1 MEGSC
6 LFWREPFCA
15 CCVYGSLG
23 GNLNSKQATNG
34 CTPFLFMKNM
44 KHHQH
49 YFIHQVQRLLMI
61 VAALTLWQ
69 GVSWGD
75 TTFDIDGFKYYINKN
90 GKAVIAAIPDLEI
103 VKVPAEITYNNQK
116 YPVIFGY
123 DNNSHNNVKELYCT
137 YSVPNANDYG
147 YVELPLGC
155 VVHVP
160 DSLYEKAKK
169 GFHACRITDGKRWY
183 LSSNTWYTIEQDGN
197 TYRLLYPNDGEPY
210 ATLTDCPDGETLRVP
225 LTVTETISSASKLTY
240 PVTGTSVDNSNIKDV
255 YIARANFSL
264 SKYFNS
270 EATIHV
276 PAANFYEY
284 LDAAHSNSSTAK
296 YWITDEVRKARY
308 GTYRIGNESVKSLY
322 TDFDGYTVVLN
333 KTNNENKA
341 YIYDF
346 PDRECIKFP
355 SEYLFDKETY
365 PVKSIN
371 SRTKHSAVKE
381 IYFSNIC
388 TDLFSGDLAK
398 QITIHVPDSL
408 FEKALI
414 LDKSN
419 YLYGKVTD
427 GKRWAYLKSIYP
439 SFSNFSSSNSSNYHP
454 ESYYD
459 VTGDG
464 KMEAFGGGYGAS
476 LLVTTLDG
484 SILRKEGIY
493 RSSPLGTLNEPFY
506 NIQMGMYDKE
516 GLPLLT
522 SNYSYDQY
530 PTKVYSYAKNQFV
543 FKREKIIPLINI
555 ADINGDGQ
563 KEIIPSAEYYDNSQ
577 YKGAMFTQKDGTID
591 IVRMTADGSF
601 VSDKLYV
608 TSDTTEIHS
617 SVLDDY
623 APNSGQIGVSS
634 GSNNST
640 ISSLGSGMFVKA
652 KPAPD
657 WDGWQEYN
665 NISETSQAKQMVAA
679 NGVATYSMDAPT
691 GYCTAR
697 DLNGDGL
704 IDLQDG
710 SNIYYNLGNNK
721 FFKSPHKGTVYS
733 ADLTGNGILDF
744 IDFGDKQV
752 DLYINMDENGEMQ
765 MKTLLKNT
773 AISNTFFGDFDK
785 DGDVDILF
793 VIPGSDYTVFQ
804 FYRNEGNGVFKA
816 KDTDR
821 DGTYTCIACNDYDG
835 DGLYEILA
843 QPKSSTSDYV
853 LLKVNQKLTVSETAL
868 PSYVRTI
875 GDVNNDGKMELV
887 YSNLNNNGYVIYDD
901 VPNSKTNSRPE
912 KMEKPSAVAFADAGK
927 LKISWKRGK
936 DAETSACDLTYE
948 LRIGSE
954 SGKGDIY
961 FGRANADGTRRV
973 IEDGNMGR
981 SLKYMFDTNNLT
993 EGKYYIAIQAV
1004 DASGLGGPWSD
1015 ELVYDHKISA
1025 PFINKLADGYCTAD
1039 TVTITIQNP
1048 VSTATYEW
1056 SLSNGSIVS
1065 QNENGSIIQA
1075 VFERAGEQTVTA
1087 SMTLN
1092 GQTYKSDAAKITLAP
1107 SKYASLPASSD
1118 RTISTGIDLGY
1129 LDLNQD
1135 GDIAVFGS
1143 AYSSSTGR
1151 EYGFFENK
1159 NGIYNKVRKTWN
1171 SDLTNGTFFI
1181 ADFNHDGYPDFYLSG
1196 QDKGNVFTNGGEED
1210 GSYEYDTET
1219 FKFQDDLYKDRYYG
1233 YPEGKNLVNIDL
1245 NNDGKL
1251 NLLSISTGY
1260 RYLYTN
1266 SEDERTFNN
1275 DKTNLFDFN
1284 RDGSLDR
1291 WYDKSD
1297 YTLGKAQTKVELRVA
1312 GEYDYYKD
1320 AKVFYEN
1327 SNSYQMRGFADFNND
1342 GYADG
1347 YFFDKAK
1354 DGDYYNLVIVKG
1366 KPMEEWPCKQ
1376 TVVIPIPGVKVNYD
1390 VEIRLIDFDNNGYLD
1405 FCFQNGY
1412 SGYEINWILLDK
1424 DFSYRTVSGK
1434 ELGLYRD
1441 YLDEYHWQSL
1451 TPGAYPNVYKS
1462 NIKNEAPSA
1471 PTNVTA
1477 TSVHNGLL
1485 LKWDDA
1491 TDDHTPWMQMR
1502 YNVSLKIK
1510 GKTGENA
1517 FVLSPLNGL
1526 SDDAAICSGVYYRKA
1541 NQLVVPEEALTNGTT
1556 YELQVQAIDLMGEH
1570 SPMTKPVEVTYNA
1583 EKFIGSDCEVF
1594 FQNTNCAFGLVNAS
1608 TTDYTVDPGE
1618 GGKIKRRAANG
1629 GFMASWST
1637 TGEKTITVK
1646 EGNETYTRKIIV
1658 KPMLDLTIDLP
1669 ERIML
1674 NTPLTVKV
1682 PESFASKKYEDFG
1695 FKESEAYKVEYEK
1708 GDSIATITFKEAGA
1722 QKLAYFLHVD
1732 NMNRFEENVTANV
1745 IDEIMPTAEIKS
1757 VESDGKYYRVNWNTE
1772 LPSEVTQVEISR
1784 ETKRVNQFEVLD
1796 IVSAADGTFVDLTSD
1811 NRVQPQRYRIR
1822 LIADNGM
1829 QFSDYSTPHNPLH
1842 VMINKT
1848 ADGKGNNLMWNAY
1861 EGLEVNSYTI
1871 MRGTSANNL
1880 KAIATIAGSQQNYT
1894 DYEAPAGVSYYAVKF
1909 EATIVAGAKA
1919 MNGSRSVAA
1928 EDVSSNVISSEE
1940 AMATTEAT
1948 SIYAG
1953 TLESNAKLTTDQ
1965 QELHM
1970 VAMILPTYAT
1980 FNKVNWSIVSGGEY
1994 ASISQS
2000 GLLTAKGGKGDV
2012 IVRVVTLDGSN
2023 LSNEITIPCD
2033 VNVLAQDIDVRAA
2046 KKSVEVGS
2054 YLLLNAVLTPKN
2066 TTMSDVT
2073 WKSEDTAIA
2082 TVDESG
2088 ILKALSTGIVKV
2100 TATTKDGSNLSA
2112 YINIHVVEPTGI
2124 SGVTLNGNNA
2134 KLIYFDLE
2142 GRKVKTPQKGHVYIT
2157 NKGDKIAF

>member
-1 MEGSC
+1 
-6 LFWREPFCA
+6 
-15 CCVYGSLG
+15 
-23 GNLNSKQATNG
+23 
-34 CTPFLFMKNM
+34 
-44 KHHQH
+44 
-49 YFIHQVQRLLMI
+49 MI

-75 TTFDIDGFKYYINKN
+75 NVKIDGFEYNISD
-90 GKAVIAAIPDLEI
+90 GSAIIVTLPNVEI
-103 VKVPAEITYNNQK
+103 VKVPSEITYNNK
-116 YPVIFGY
+116 TYPVTFGNQFY
-123 DNNSHNNVKELYCT
+123 LTKEGLSNTKEIYFSSC
-137 YSVPNANDYG
+137 
-147 YVELPLGC
+147 LPRFDSYISWAISTNI

-160 DSLYEKAKK
+160 EELYEQAKEVFSL
-169 GFHACRITDGKRWY
+169 GQRITDEKRWY
-183 LSSNTWYTIEQDGN
+183 VSNYKNNTNFTVEQDGY
-197 TYRLLYPNDGEPY
+197 TYVLVYPDGEPY
-210 ATLTDCPDGETLRVP
+210 ATQTGCPDGETLRVP
-225 LTVTETISSASKLTY
+225 LTVTETISSVSKLTY
-240 PVTGTSVDNSNIKDV
+240 PVTGISVNNSNIKDV
-255 YIARANFSL
+255 YIARANVSL
-264 SKYFNS
+264 SAYFNS

-276 PAANFYEY
+276 PEANFYEY
-284 LDAAHSNSSTAK
+284 LDAAYRIKNDYRK
-296 YWITDEVRKARY
+296 NYWITDEVRKARY
-308 GTYRIGNESVKSLY
+308 GSYKIDNESVKSLY
-322 TDFDGYTVVLN
+322 ADFDGYTVVLAN
-333 KTNNENKA
+333 PNNENKA

-355 SEYLFDKETY
+355 AEYVFDKETY
-365 PVKSIN
+365 PVKNIGNHRIFRHQS
-371 SRTKHSAVKE
+371 VKE

-388 TDLFSGDLAK
+388 TNLFSKELAR

-408 FEKALI
+408 FEKALA
-414 LDKSN
+414 LNFD

-439 SFSNFSSSNSSNYHP
+439 SFSNSSSSNSSNYHP

-464 KMEAFGGGYGAS
+464 KMEVFGKGNDYS
-476 LLVTTLDG
+476 LLVTSIEG
-484 SILRKEGIY
+484 SVLRKEGIY
-493 RSSPLGTLNEPFY
+493 NSSPLGTLNEEFGY
-506 NIQMGMYDKE
+506 MQMGMYDKE
-516 GLPLLT
+516 GLPLVT
-522 SNYSYDQY
+522 SNYSYKGY

-543 FKREKIIPLINI
+543 FKSDKNIPYITL
-555 ADINGDGQ
+555 ADINGNGL
-563 KEIIPSAEYYDNSQ
+563 KEIIPSATTNDGYNFNGLS
-577 YKGAMFTQKDGTID
+577 TKDGTID

-608 TSDTTEIHS
+608 TSDTTAIHS
-617 SVLDDY
+617 SILDEY
-623 APNSGQIGVSS
+623 TPNSGQIGVSISS
-634 GSNNST
+634 GSNGSG

-733 ADLTGNGILDF
+733 ADLTGNGLLDF

-752 DLYINMDENGEMQ
+752 DLYINMNENGEMQ

-821 DGTYTCIACNDYDG
+821 DGTYTYVACNDYDG

-843 QPKSSTSDYV
+843 QPKNSTSDYV
-853 LLKVNQKLTVSETAL
+853 LLKINQKLTVSETAL
-868 PSYVRTI
+868 PSNVRTI

-887 YSNLNNNGYVIYDD
+887 YSGNTSYVIYDD
-901 VPNSKTNSRPE
+901 VPNSKINSRPE

-993 EGKYYIAIQAV
+993 EGKYYIAVQAV

-1025 PFINKLADGYCTAD
+1025 PSINKLTDGYCTAD

-1056 SLSNGSIVS
+1056 SLSNGNIIS

-1092 GQTYKSDAAKITLAP
+1092 GQTYKSDEAKITLLP
-1107 SKYASLPASSD
+1107 FKYASLPASND
-1118 RTISTGIDLGY
+1118 RTIRLYYSSF
-1129 LDLNQD
+1129 LDLNQN
-1135 GDIAVFGS
+1135 GDIAVFGT
-1143 AYSSSTGR
+1143 AYISHKR
-1151 EYGFFENK
+1151 EDGFFENK
-1159 NGIYNKVRKTWN
+1159 DGIYNKVRKTWN
-1171 SDLTNGTFFI
+1171 SDLTYDTSFI
-1181 ADFNHDGYPDFYLSG
+1181 ADFNHDGYPDFYLS
-1196 QDKGNVFTNGGEED
+1196 QDKGNVFTNSGEGD

-1219 FKFQDDLYKDRYYG
+1219 FKFQDDYYKDRYDDHPKG
-1233 YPEGKNLVNIDL
+1233 ENLLNIDL

-1251 NLLSISTGY
+1251 NLLSTY
-1260 RYLYTN
+1260 DRYLYTN
-1266 SEDERTFNN
+1266 TGDERTFNN
-1275 DKTNLFDFN
+1275 TSINLFDFN

-1291 WYDKSD
+1291 WYNKTD
-1297 YTLGKAQTKVELRVA
+1297 YTLKKAQTKVELRVA
-1312 GEYDYYKD
+1312 GEYDIYKD

-1327 SNSYQMRGFADFNND
+1327 SNSYDMRGFADFNND
-1342 GYADG
+1342 GYVDG
-1347 YFFDKAK
+1347 YFLDKVK
-1354 DGDYYNLVIVKG
+1354 DGDYCNLVIVKG
-1366 KPMEEWPCKQ
+1366 KPIEEWPCKQ
-1376 TVVIPIPGVKVNYD
+1376 TVVIPIPGASIEGSYVRIN
-1390 VEIRLIDFDNNGYLD
+1390 LIDFDNNGYLD
-1405 FCFQNGY
+1405 FYFQNSY
-1412 SGYEINWILLDK
+1412 SRYDEKKIILFDK
-1424 DFSYRTVSGK
+1424 DFSYRTVSGE
-1434 ELGLYRD
+1434 ELDFITDGF
-1441 YLDEYHWQSL
+1441 DEYHWQPL
-1451 TPGAYPNVYKS
+1451 TPDAYPNGYKS

-1471 PTNVTA
+1471 PTNVTV
-1477 TSVHNGLL
+1477 TSVSNGLL

-1541 NQLVVPEEALTNGTT
+1541 NQLIVPAKALTNGTT

-1570 SPMTKPVEVTYNA
+1570 SPMTKPVEVTYYA
-1583 EKFIGSDCEVF
+1583 EKFILSDNEEF
-1594 FQNTNCAFGLVNAS
+1594 FQNTNCTFALANAS
-1608 TTDYTVDPGE
+1608 TTDYSVDPGE
-1618 GGKIKRRAANG
+1618 GGKIKRRTVNG
-1629 GFMASWST
+1629 GFVASWST

-1646 EGNETYTRKIIV
+1646 EGNETFTRKIIV
-1658 KPMLDLTIDLP
+1658 KPAPELTIDLP

-1708 GDSIATITFKEAGA
+1708 GDSIATITFKETGT
-1722 QKLAYFLHVD
+1722 QQLAYFLHVD
-1732 NMNRFEENVTANV
+1732 IWNRFEQNVTANV

-1772 LPSEVTQVEISR
+1772 LPNEVTKVEISR

-1796 IVSAADGTFVDLTSD
+1796 IVSATDGTFVDLTSD

-1822 LIADNGM
+1822 LVADNGM

-1848 ADGKGNNLMWNAY
+1848 ADQRGNNLMWNVY

-1909 EATIVAGAKA
+1909 EATIAAGAKG

-1953 TLESNAKLTTDQ
+1953 TVESNAKLTTDQ

-2012 IVRVVTLDGSN
+2012 VVRVVTLDGSN

-2112 YINIHVVEPTGI
+2112 YINIHVVEPTSI
-2124 SGVTLNGNNA
+2124 HGVTLDGNDA
-2134 KLIYFDLE
+2134 DLIYFDLE
-2142 GRKVKTPQKGHVYIT
+2142 GRKTKTPQKGHVYIT

>member
-1 MEGSC
+1 
-6 LFWREPFCA
+6 
-15 CCVYGSLG
+15 
-23 GNLNSKQATNG
+23 
-34 CTPFLFMKNM
+34 M

-49 YFIHQVQRLLMI
+49 YFIHQVHRLLMI

-69 GVSWGD
+69 GVSWGVIAKTQEWIED
-75 TTFDIDGFKYYINKN
+75 VNIDGFNYTIQDGTAY
-90 GKAVIAAIPDLEI
+90 VMAIPDIEI
-103 VKVPAEITYNNQK
+103 VKVPAEITYDSKK
-116 YPVIFGY
+116 YPVKFGFSSNTY
-123 DNNSHNNVKELYCT
+123 NNVKELYCT
-137 YSVPNANDYG
+137 YSVANQG
-147 YVELPLGC
+147 GNLPKGC

-169 GFHACRITDGKRWY
+169 AFYGKRITDGKRWY
-183 LSSNTWYTIEQDGN
+183 LSSNVTYTIEQDGN
-197 TYRLLYPNDGEPY
+197 TYRLFYPEDGEAY
-210 ATLTDCPDGETLRVP
+210 AKLTGCPDGETLRVP

-240 PVTGTSVDNSNIKDV
+240 PVTGTSVNNSNIKDV

-264 SKYFNS
+264 SGSFES
-270 EATIHV
+270 GTTIHV
-276 PAANFYEY
+276 PEDCFSDY
-284 LDAAHSNSSTAK
+284 LDATKGLSSRRS
-296 YWITDEVRKARY
+296 YWVTDEKRKGHYDWYKINGQAINLPY
-308 GTYRIGNESVKSLY
+308 G
-322 TDFDGYTVVLN
+322 DFDGVIAVLDN
-333 KTNNENKA
+333 RDNENKA
-341 YIYDF
+341 YITDY
-346 PDRECIKFP
+346 PNVECVKFP
-355 SEYLFDKETY
+355 SEFLFDKNTY
-365 PVKSIN
+365 PVKKIDIKTN
-371 SRTKHSAVKE
+371 SSKSSVKE
-381 IYFSNIC
+381 IYFSNIFAA
-388 TDLFSGDLAK
+388 LFSGDGTR
-398 QITIHVPDSL
+398 QITVHVPDSL
-408 FEKALI
+408 FEKAFTLN
-414 LDKSN
+414 SN

-427 GKRWAYLKSIYP
+427 GKRWAYLCSVHPTYHTG
-439 SFSNFSSSNSSNYHP
+439 FHP
-454 ESYYD
+454 EVYYD

-464 KMEAFGGGYGAS
+464 KMEVFGKYNPSGSFAYSNATIF
-476 LLVTTLDG
+476 VTTLDG
-484 SILRKEGIY
+484 SVLRKEELYGSGT
-493 RSSPLGTLNEPFY
+493 RSEPFY
-506 NIQMGMYDKE
+506 GMQMGLYDKD
-516 GLPLLT
+516 GLPLPT
-522 SNYSYDQY
+522 SSENSSNNDNYLR
-530 PTKVYSYAKNQFV
+530 VYSYAKNSYIFRHNENYSSRYST
-543 FKREKIIPLINI
+543 F

-563 KEIIPSAEYYDNSQ
+563 KEIIDRLGEGY
-577 YKGAMFTQKDGTID
+577 ID
-591 IVRMTADGSF
+591 MYRMTADGSF
-601 VSDKLYV
+601 MADKLYI
-608 TSDTTEIHS
+608 TSDTTAIHS
-617 SVLDDY
+617 SILDEY
-623 APNSGQIGVSS
+623 TPNSGQIGVSS

-697 DLNGDGL
+697 DLNGDGM

-733 ADLTGNGILDF
+733 ADLTGNGLLDF

-821 DGTYTCIACNDYDG
+821 DGTFTCIACNDYDG

-843 QPKSSTSDYV
+843 QSKSSTSNYV
-853 LLKVNQKLTVSETAL
+853 LLKINQKLTVSETAL
-868 PSYVRTI
+868 PSYVRAI

-887 YSNLNNNGYVIYDD
+887 YNNKVPQYNSYYYIYDD

-912 KMEKPSAVAFADAGK
+912 KMEKPSAAAFADAGK

-948 LRIGSE
+948 LRIGSG

-981 SLKYMFDTNNLT
+981 SLKYMFDTNNLS

-1025 PFINKLADGYCTAD
+1025 PTINKLADGYCTAD
-1039 TVTITIQNP
+1039 TITITIQNP

-1056 SLSNGSIVS
+1056 NLSNGNIVS

-1087 SMTLN
+1087 SITLN
-1092 GQTYKSDAAKITLAP
+1092 GQTYKSDEAKITLAP
-1107 SKYASLPASSD
+1107 SKYADLPASSD
-1118 RTISTGIDLGY
+1118 RTIKYATTY
-1129 LDLNQD
+1129 LDLNQN
-1135 GDIAVFGS
+1135 GDIAVLET
-1143 AYSSSTGR
+1143 AKSSSGSSAGS

-1159 NGIYNKVRKTWN
+1159 DGIYNKVRKTWN
-1171 SDLTNGTFFI
+1171 SDLTSGTFFI
-1181 ADFNHDGYPDFYLSG
+1181 ADFNHDGYPDFYLN
-1196 QDKGNVFTNGGEED
+1196 QDKGNIFTNSGEED

-1219 FKFQDDLYKDRYYG
+1219 FDLNDPYYHS
-1233 YPEGKNLVNIDL
+1233 NHHINIDF

-1251 NLLSISTGY
+1251 NFLNEDYVQTSSG
-1260 RYLYTN
+1260 
-1266 SEDERTFNN
+1266 DERTF
-1275 DKTNLFDFN
+1275 KSTRINLFDFN

-1291 WYDKSD
+1291 WYDKTD

-1312 GEYDYYKD
+1312 GEYDIYKD

-1327 SNSYQMRGFADFNND
+1327 NNDYSMRGFADFNND

-1347 YFFDKAK
+1347 YYFDN
-1354 DGDYYNLVIVKG
+1354 GNLVIIKG

-1376 TVVIPIPGVKVNYD
+1376 AVVIPLQGYTNQYLGD
-1390 VEIRLIDFDNNGYLD
+1390 TRLIDFDNNGYLD
-1405 FCFQNGY
+1405 LFVADWF
-1412 SGYEINWILLDK
+1412 ILFDK
-1424 DFSYRTVSGK
+1424 DFTYREISNAKDEYGNNK
-1434 ELGLYRD
+1434 D
-1441 YLDEYHWQSL
+1441 YFDEYHWQPL
-1451 TPGAYPNVYKS
+1451 TPGAYPNGYKS

-1477 TSVHNGLL
+1477 TSVYNGLL

-1541 NQLVVPEEALTNGTT
+1541 NQLIVPAKALTNGTT

-1570 SPMTKPVEVTYNA
+1570 SPMTKPMEVTYYA
-1583 EKFIGSDCEVF
+1583 EKFILSDNEEF
-1594 FQNTNCAFGLVNAS
+1594 FQNTNCAFGLANAS

-1646 EGNETYTRKIIV
+1646 EGNETFTRKIIV

-1674 NTPLTVKV
+1674 NTPLTMKV

-1722 QKLAYFLHVD
+1722 QQLAYFLHVD
-1732 NMNRFEENVTANV
+1732 NMNWFERNVTANV

-1822 LIADNGM
+1822 LVADNGM
-1829 QFSDYSTPHNPLH
+1829 QFSDFSTPHNPLH

-1848 ADGKGNNLMWNAY
+1848 TDQRGNNLMWNAY

-1871 MRGTSANNL
+1871 MRGTSAKNL

-1909 EATIVAGAKA
+1909 EAAIVAGAKA

-1953 TLESNAKLTTDQ
+1953 TVESNAKLTTDQ

-1994 ASISQS
+1994 ATISQS

-2012 IVRVVTLDGSN
+2012 VVRVVTLDGSN

-2112 YINIHVVEPTGI
+2112 YINIHVVDPTGI
-2124 SGVTLNGNNA
+2124 SGVTLDGNDTD
-2134 KLIYFDLE
+2134 LIYFDLE
-2142 GRKVKTPQKGHVYIT
+2142 GRKVKTPQKGHIYIT
-2157 NKGDKIAF
+2157 NKGEKIAF

>member
-1 MEGSC
+1 MLIG
-6 LFWREPFCA
+6 
-15 CCVYGSLG
+15 
-23 GNLNSKQATNG
+23 
-34 CTPFLFMKNM
+34 FL
-44 KHHQH
+44 
-49 YFIHQVQRLLMI
+49 V
-61 VAALTLWQ
+61 LWQ
-69 GVSWGD
+69 EIGWATVYSYSENGVNYSIVVSTLKRARVKSIDKNTTGTIRIPANITYEGENYPVTQID
-75 TTFDIDGFKYYINKN
+75 QRIRNTKVKDIYFTRVLPIFVNGIGNKEDATFDGEFATD
-90 GKAVIAAIPDLEI
+90 AII
-103 VKVPAEITYNNQK
+103 
-116 YPVIFGY
+116 
-123 DNNSHNNVKELYCT
+123 
-137 YSVPNANDYG
+137 
-147 YVELPLGC
+147 
-155 VVHVP
+155 HVP
-160 DSLYEKAKK
+160 DSLYDKAIKLFGYK
-169 GFHACRITDGKRWY
+169 
-183 LSSNTWYTIEQDGN
+183 YTITNGTRYTGAEDGFY
-197 TYRLLYPNDGEPY
+197 YRENDMTFFIQPK
-210 ATLTDCPDGETLRVP
+210 TLSASITSFSNSETL
-225 LTVTETISSASKLTY
+225 
-240 PVTGTSVDNSNIKDV
+240 
-255 YIARANFSL
+255 
-264 SKYFNS
+264 
-270 EATIHV
+270 H
-276 PAANFYEY
+276 
-284 LDAAHSNSSTAK
+284 
-296 YWITDEVRKARY
+296 
-308 GTYRIGNESVKSLY
+308 
-322 TDFDGYTVVLN
+322 
-333 KTNNENKA
+333 
-341 YIYDF
+341 
-346 PDRECIKFP
+346 FP
-355 SEYLFDKETY
+355 SEVICNNTKYRITN
-365 PVKSIN
+365 IN
-371 SRTKHSAVKE
+371 IGKNSTVKE
-381 IYFSNIC
+381 VYFTSCYAILYADIAHAPDTLFNKMVADKNSN
-388 TDLFSGDLAK
+388 F
-398 QITIHVPDSL
+398 
-408 FEKALI
+408 
-414 LDKSN
+414 
-419 YLYGKVTD
+419 GKITD

-439 SFSNFSSSNSSNYHP
+439 GFSLFRPSNSSNYHP

-464 KMEAFGGGYGAS
+464 KMEVFGKGNDYS
-476 LLVTTLDG
+476 LLVTSIEG
-484 SILRKEGIY
+484 SVLRKEGIY
-493 RSSPLGTLNEPFY
+493 NSSPLGTLNEEFGY
-506 NIQMGMYDKE
+506 MQMGMYDKE
-516 GLPLLT
+516 GLPLVT
-522 SNYSYDQY
+522 SNYSYKGY

-543 FKREKIIPLINI
+543 FKSDKNIPYITL
-555 ADINGDGQ
+555 ADINGNGL
-563 KEIIPSAEYYDNSQ
+563 KEIIPSATTNNGYFNGLS
-577 YKGAMFTQKDGTID
+577 TKDGTID

-608 TSDTTEIHS
+608 TSDTTAIHS
-617 SVLDDY
+617 SILDEY
-623 APNSGQIGVSS
+623 TPNSGQIGVSISS
-634 GSNNST
+634 GSNGSG

-697 DLNGDGL
+697 DLNGDGM

-733 ADLTGNGILDF
+733 ADLTGNGLLDF

-752 DLYINMDENGEMQ
+752 DLYINMNENGEMQ

-793 VIPGSDYTVFQ
+793 VIPGSDYTIFQ

-821 DGTYTCIACNDYDG
+821 DGTYTCVACNDYDG

-843 QPKSSTSDYV
+843 QPKNSTSDYV
-853 LLKVNQKLTVSETAL
+853 LLKINQKLTVSETAL

-887 YSNLNNNGYVIYDD
+887 YSGNTSYVIYDD
-901 VPNSKTNSRPE
+901 VPNSKINSRPE

-993 EGKYYIAIQAV
+993 EGKYYIAVQAV

-1025 PFINKLADGYCTAD
+1025 PSINKLTDGYCTAD

-1056 SLSNGSIVS
+1056 SISNGNIIS

-1092 GQTYKSDAAKITLAP
+1092 GQTYKSDEAKITLLP
-1107 SKYASLPASSD
+1107 FKYASLPASND
-1118 RTISTGIDLGY
+1118 RTIRLYYLSF
-1129 LDLNQD
+1129 LDLNQN
-1135 GDIAVFGS
+1135 GDIAVLG
-1143 AYSSSTGR
+1143 TGYISHGY

-1159 NGIYNKVRKTWN
+1159 DGIYNKVRKTWN
-1171 SDLTNGTFFI
+1171 SDLTYDLTHDTSFI
-1181 ADFNHDGYPDFYLSG
+1181 ADFNHDGYPDFYLS
-1196 QDKGNVFTNGGEED
+1196 QDKGNVFTNSGEGD

-1219 FKFQDDLYKDRYYG
+1219 FKFQDDYYKDRYDDHPKG
-1233 YPEGKNLVNIDL
+1233 ENLLNIDL

-1251 NLLSISTGY
+1251 NLLSTY
-1260 RYLYTN
+1260 DRYLYTYTG
-1266 SEDERTFNN
+1266 DERTFNN
-1275 DKTNLFDFN
+1275 TSINLFDFN

-1291 WYDKSD
+1291 WYNKTD
-1297 YTLGKAQTKVELRVA
+1297 YTLKKAQTKVELRVA
-1312 GEYDYYKD
+1312 GEYDIYKD

-1327 SNSYQMRGFADFNND
+1327 SNNYSMIGFADFNND
-1342 GYADG
+1342 GHVDG
-1347 YFFDKAK
+1347 YFLDKVK

-1366 KPMEEWPCKQ
+1366 KPIEEWPCKQ
-1376 TVVIPIPGVKVNYD
+1376 TVVIPIPGAPI
-1390 VEIRLIDFDNNGYLD
+1390 VENNDPRINLIDFDNNGYLD
-1405 FCFQNGY
+1405 FYFQNGY
-1412 SGYEINWILLDK
+1412 PRYDEKKIILFDK
-1424 DFSYRTVSGK
+1424 DFSYRTVSGE
-1434 ELGLYRD
+1434 ELD
-1441 YLDEYHWQSL
+1441 FITDAFDEYRWQPL
-1451 TPGAYPNVYKS
+1451 TPGAYPNGYKS

-1477 TSVHNGLL
+1477 TSVSNGLL
-1485 LKWDDA
+1485 LKWDEA

-1526 SDDAAICSGVYYRKA
+1526 SDDAAICSDVYYRKA
-1541 NQLVVPEEALTNGTT
+1541 NQLIVPAKALTNGTT

-1570 SPMTKPVEVTYNA
+1570 SPMTKPVEVTYYA
-1583 EKFIGSDCEVF
+1583 EKFIGSDNEEF
-1594 FQNTNCAFGLVNAS
+1594 FQNTNCTFALANAA
-1608 TTDYTVDPGE
+1608 TTDYSVDPGE
-1618 GGKIKRRAANG
+1618 GGKIIRRAANG
-1629 GFMASWST
+1629 GFVASWST

-1646 EGNETYTRKIIV
+1646 EGNETFTRKIIV
-1658 KPMLDLTIDLP
+1658 KPAPDLTIDLP

-1708 GDSIATITFKEAGA
+1708 GDSIATITFKEVGEQSLIPYIKIDEVSTLE
-1722 QKLAYFLHVD
+1722 QKL
-1732 NMNRFEENVTANV
+1732 NANV

-1757 VESDGKYYRVNWNTE
+1757 VESDDKYYRVNWNTE
-1772 LPSEVTQVEISR
+1772 LPNEVTKVEISR

-1796 IVSAADGTFVDLTSD
+1796 IVSAADGTFADLTSD

-1822 LIADNGM
+1822 FVADNGM

-1848 ADGKGNNLMWNAY
+1848 ADQRGNNLMWNAY

-1880 KAIATIAGSQQNYT
+1880 KAIATIAASQQNYT
-1894 DYEAPAGVSYYAVKF
+1894 DYEAPAGVSYYVVKF
-1909 EATIVAGAKA
+1909 EASIVAGAKG

-1953 TLESNAKLTTDQ
+1953 TVESNAKLTTDQ

-2012 IVRVVTLDGSN
+2012 VVRVVTLDGSN

-2112 YINIHVVEPTGI
+2112 YINIHVVEPTSI
-2124 SGVTLNGNNA
+2124 HGVTLDGNDA
-2134 KLIYFDLE
+2134 YLIYFDLE

>member
-1 MEGSC
+1 
-6 LFWREPFCA
+6 
-15 CCVYGSLG
+15 
-23 GNLNSKQATNG
+23 
-34 CTPFLFMKNM
+34 M

-49 YFIHQVQRLLMI
+49 YFIHQVHRLLMI

-75 TTFDIDGFKYYINKN
+75 NVKIDGFEYNISD
-90 GKAVIAAIPDLEI
+90 GSAIIVTLPNVEI
-103 VKVPAEITYNNQK
+103 VKVPSEITYNNK
-116 YPVIFGY
+116 TYPVTFGNQFY
-123 DNNSHNNVKELYCT
+123 LTKEGLSNTKEIYFSSC
-137 YSVPNANDYG
+137 
-147 YVELPLGC
+147 LPRFDSYISWAISTNI

-160 DSLYEKAKK
+160 EELYEQAKEVFSL
-169 GFHACRITDGKRWY
+169 GQRITDEKRWY
-183 LSSNTWYTIEQDGN
+183 VSNYKNNTNFTVEQDGY
-197 TYRLLYPNDGEPY
+197 TYVLVYPDGEPY
-210 ATLTDCPDGETLRVP
+210 ATQTGCPDGETLRVP
-225 LTVTETISSASKLTY
+225 LTVTETISSVSKLTY
-240 PVTGTSVDNSNIKDV
+240 PVTGISVNNSNIKDV
-255 YIARANFSL
+255 YIARANVSL
-264 SKYFNS
+264 SAYFNS

-276 PAANFYEY
+276 PEANFYEY
-284 LDAAHSNSSTAK
+284 LDAAYRIKNDYRK
-296 YWITDEVRKARY
+296 NYWITDEVRKARY
-308 GTYRIGNESVKSLY
+308 GSYKIDNESVKSLY
-322 TDFDGYTVVLN
+322 ADFDGYTVVLAN
-333 KTNNENKA
+333 PNNENKA

-355 SEYLFDKETY
+355 AEYVFDKETY
-365 PVKSIN
+365 PVKNIGNHRIFRHQS
-371 SRTKHSAVKE
+371 VKE

-388 TDLFSGDLAK
+388 TNLFSKELAR

-408 FEKALI
+408 FEKALA
-414 LDKSN
+414 LNFD

-439 SFSNFSSSNSSNYHP
+439 SFSNSSSSNSSNYHP

-464 KMEAFGGGYGAS
+464 KMEVFGKGNDYS
-476 LLVTTLDG
+476 LLVTSIEG
-484 SILRKEGIY
+484 SVLRKEGIY
-493 RSSPLGTLNEPFY
+493 NSSPLGTLNEEFGY
-506 NIQMGMYDKE
+506 MQMGMYDKE
-516 GLPLLT
+516 GLPLVT
-522 SNYSYDQY
+522 SNYSYKGY

-543 FKREKIIPLINI
+543 FKSDKNIPYITL
-555 ADINGDGQ
+555 ADINGNGL
-563 KEIIPSAEYYDNSQ
+563 KEIIPSATTNDGYNFNGLS
-577 YKGAMFTQKDGTID
+577 TKDGTID

-608 TSDTTEIHS
+608 TSDTTAIHS
-617 SVLDDY
+617 SILDEY
-623 APNSGQIGVSS
+623 TPNSGQIGVSISS
-634 GSNNST
+634 GSNGSG

-733 ADLTGNGILDF
+733 ADLTGNGLLDF

-752 DLYINMDENGEMQ
+752 DLYINMNENGEMQ

-821 DGTYTCIACNDYDG
+821 DGTYTYVACNDYDG

-843 QPKSSTSDYV
+843 QPKNSTSDYV
-853 LLKVNQKLTVSETAL
+853 LLKINQKLTVSETAL
-868 PSYVRTI
+868 PSNVRTI

-887 YSNLNNNGYVIYDD
+887 YSGNTSYVIYDD
-901 VPNSKTNSRPE
+901 VPNSKINSRPE

-993 EGKYYIAIQAV
+993 EGKYYIAVQAV

-1025 PFINKLADGYCTAD
+1025 PSINKLTDGYCTAD

-1056 SLSNGSIVS
+1056 SLSNGNIIS

-1092 GQTYKSDAAKITLAP
+1092 GQTYKSDEAKITLLP
-1107 SKYASLPASSD
+1107 FKYASLPASND
-1118 RTISTGIDLGY
+1118 RTIRLYYSSF
-1129 LDLNQD
+1129 LDLNQN
-1135 GDIAVFGS
+1135 GDIAVFGT
-1143 AYSSSTGR
+1143 AYISHKR
-1151 EYGFFENK
+1151 EDGFFENK
-1159 NGIYNKVRKTWN
+1159 DGIYNKVRKTWN
-1171 SDLTNGTFFI
+1171 SDLTYDTSFI
-1181 ADFNHDGYPDFYLSG
+1181 ADFNHDGYPDFYLS
-1196 QDKGNVFTNGGEED
+1196 QDKGNVFTNSGEGD

-1219 FKFQDDLYKDRYYG
+1219 FKFQDDYYKDRYDDHPKG
-1233 YPEGKNLVNIDL
+1233 ENLLNIDL

-1251 NLLSISTGY
+1251 NLLSTY
-1260 RYLYTN
+1260 DRYLYTN
-1266 SEDERTFNN
+1266 TGDERTFNN
-1275 DKTNLFDFN
+1275 TSINLFDFN

-1291 WYDKSD
+1291 WYNKTD
-1297 YTLGKAQTKVELRVA
+1297 YTLKKAQTKVELRVA
-1312 GEYDYYKD
+1312 GEYDIYKD

-1327 SNSYQMRGFADFNND
+1327 SNSYDMRGFADFNND
-1342 GYADG
+1342 GYVDG
-1347 YFFDKAK
+1347 YFLDKVK
-1354 DGDYYNLVIVKG
+1354 DGDYCNLVIVKG
-1366 KPMEEWPCKQ
+1366 KPIEEWPCKQ
-1376 TVVIPIPGVKVNYD
+1376 TVVIPIPGASIEGSYVRIN
-1390 VEIRLIDFDNNGYLD
+1390 LIDFDNNGYLD
-1405 FCFQNGY
+1405 FYFQNSY
-1412 SGYEINWILLDK
+1412 SRYDEKKIILFDK
-1424 DFSYRTVSGK
+1424 DFSYRTVSGE
-1434 ELGLYRD
+1434 ELDFITDGF
-1441 YLDEYHWQSL
+1441 DEYHWQPL
-1451 TPGAYPNVYKS
+1451 TPDAYPNGYKS

-1471 PTNVTA
+1471 PTNVTV
-1477 TSVHNGLL
+1477 TSVSNGLL

-1541 NQLVVPEEALTNGTT
+1541 NQLIVPAKALTNGTT

-1570 SPMTKPVEVTYNA
+1570 SPMTKPVEVTYYA
-1583 EKFIGSDCEVF
+1583 EKFILSDNEEF
-1594 FQNTNCAFGLVNAS
+1594 FQNTNCTFALANAS
-1608 TTDYTVDPGE
+1608 TTDYSVDPGE
-1618 GGKIKRRAANG
+1618 GGKIKRRTVNG
-1629 GFMASWST
+1629 GFVASWST

-1646 EGNETYTRKIIV
+1646 EGNETFTRKIIV
-1658 KPMLDLTIDLP
+1658 KPAPELTIDLP

-1708 GDSIATITFKEAGA
+1708 GDSIATITFKETGT
-1722 QKLAYFLHVD
+1722 QQLAYFLHVD
-1732 NMNRFEENVTANV
+1732 IWNRFEQNVTANV

-1772 LPSEVTQVEISR
+1772 LPNEVTKVEISR

-1796 IVSAADGTFVDLTSD
+1796 IVSATDGTFVDLTSD

-1822 LIADNGM
+1822 LVADNGM

-1848 ADGKGNNLMWNAY
+1848 ADQRGNNLMWNVY

-1909 EATIVAGAKA
+1909 EATIAAGAKG

-1953 TLESNAKLTTDQ
+1953 TVESNAKLTTDQ

-2012 IVRVVTLDGSN
+2012 VVRVVTLDGSN

-2112 YINIHVVEPTGI
+2112 YINIHVVEPTSI
-2124 SGVTLNGNNA
+2124 HGVTLDGNDA
-2134 KLIYFDLE
+2134 DLIYFDLE
-2142 GRKVKTPQKGHVYIT
+2142 GRKTKTPQKGHVYIT